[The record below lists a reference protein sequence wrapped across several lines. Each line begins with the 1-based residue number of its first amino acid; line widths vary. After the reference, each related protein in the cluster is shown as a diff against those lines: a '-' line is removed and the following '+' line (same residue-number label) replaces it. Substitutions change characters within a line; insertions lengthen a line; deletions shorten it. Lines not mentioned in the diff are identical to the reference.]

1 LWQHS
6 PVDSTTVAI
15 RRGSST
21 DSHFSICLPIEAA
34 NLLSAASSSVYGI
47 LLQASQA
54 SDVGSIPIARSINH
68 DDSTVLTSLTYQN
81 PPGKWPCGSPK
92 LQRSVKSIT

>member
-1 LWQHS
+1 M
-6 PVDSTTVAI
+6 

-21 DSHFSICLPIEAA
+21 DSHFPFVFQLRVAA

-54 SDVGSIPIARSINH
+54 SDVGSHTIAQEMIEVESGANGGH
-68 DDSTVLTSLTYQN
+68 CLSDCQ
-81 PPGKWPCGSPK
+81 GGS
-92 LQRSVKSIT
+92 